1 MKIVQQEWTWHTLPT
16 PYKDMVFSIS
26 RAARNC
32 YQSELKSFE
41 EEEKFI
47 KNLIKRGHQSPLEHV
62 SLSLIITT
70 DRGVL
75 AELTRH
81 RLSSFSVESTRF
93 VKYTDDVEFIRP
105 VWYENFDYDVFK
117 ATSYE
122 LWKLACEKSE
132 EYYKRLVFEYKA
144 QPQEARQVLNMSL
157 KTNVIM
163 TSNLRQWKL
172 ILQQRTAKDAHPQ
185 MIALMT
191 SILNTFK
198 KEFPVFFEDI

>member
-1 MKIVQQEWTWHTLPT
+1 MKIVQQGWTWHTVPLL
-16 PYKDMVFSIS
+16 YKDMVFSIS

-93 VKYTDDVEFIRP
+93 VKYLPYVMIVGINVLKKLKSIIR
-105 VWYENFDYDVFK
+105 
-117 ATSYE
+117 
-122 LWKLACEKSE
+122 
-132 EYYKRLVFEYKA
+132 
-144 QPQEARQVLNMSL
+144 
-157 KTNVIM
+157 
-163 TSNLRQWKL
+163 
-172 ILQQRTAKDAHPQ
+172 KD
-185 MIALMT
+185 
-191 SILNTFK
+191 
-198 KEFPVFFEDI
+198 